1 MVGVGALPHGGHC
14 MQGTPNPGTVPA
26 THAVMK
32 QAAVPAI
39 MALKALSAISFFFE
53 GAMLARKKNKV
64 YVIQKYI

>member
-1 MVGVGALPHGGHC
+1 
-14 MQGTPNPGTVPA
+14 MQGTGNPTTVPA

-53 GAMLARKKNKV
+53 GAILARKKNKV
-64 YVIQKYI
+64 YIKQKYVSG